1 MLVLIGNEFIKLKHS
16 LVLLICLAAPACA
29 AGFEIMVML
38 GHPGPRPWVQTL
50 GEGAAVW
57 AYFLLPMA
65 VTAMTVLLAQIE
77 HGTRMWN
84 HLMTLPRLR
93 AEIFA
98 AKMATAV
105 VLLAFMTLVLYVA
118 LYGAVLLATV
128 ILPGAAAT
136 GDPQWADTFSS
147 LFLMDGAALTMTV
160 VQLWLA
166 LRFKSFALPL
176 VVGIVGTFLA
186 LAIQAAHQGIF
197 LPWLAPAYTFT
208 ITRPSSLAVVI
219 FGYAGGLVL
228 APLMCLHLA
237 RHQRPA

>member
-1 MLVLIGNEFIKLKHS
+1 MLVLIGNEFIKLKRS
-16 LVLLICLAAPACA
+16 LVLLICFAAPLCA
-29 AGFEIMVML
+29 AGFEIMILL
-38 GHPGPRPWVQTL
+38 GRPGPRPWIQVL

-65 VTAMTVLLAQIE
+65 VTALTVLVAQIE
-77 HGTRMWN
+77 HGPRMWN

-98 AKMATAV
+98 AKIIAV
-105 VLLAFMTLVLYVA
+105 VALLAFMTLVLYVA
-118 LYGAVLLATV
+118 LYGAL
-128 ILPGAAAT
+128 IAAAALIPGVSLT
-136 GDPQWADTFSS
+136 GDAQWADTLSS

-166 LRFKSFALPL
+166 LRFRSFALPL

-208 ITRPSSLAVVI
+208 ITKPSSLAVVI
-219 FGYAGGLVL
+219 FGYVGGLAL
-228 APLMCLHLA
+228 APLMVLHLA
-237 RHQRPA
+237 QHQRQD

>member
-118 LYGAVLLATV
+118 LYGAVLLATA

-166 LRFKSFALPL
+166 LRFRL
-176 VVGIVGTFLA
+176 
-186 LAIQAAHQGIF
+186 
-197 LPWLAPAYTFT
+197 
-208 ITRPSSLAVVI
+208 SLI
-219 FGYAGGLVL
+219 
-228 APLMCLHLA
+228 HI
-237 RHQRPA
+237 